1 MLLHVCLLS
10 LFSFEIFS
18 FELEGTEMGKL
29 VKPAEGKRKGSLFA
43 CLHACLLSR
52 AQLFVTLWTVACQ
65 VSLSMGFFRQE
76 YWDPGPGTT
85 CLWVPVGAQDLRQ
98 SPVPGRRGS
107 ASGKTDLLT

>member
-10 LFSFEIFS
+10 LFSFEIFG

-43 CLHACLLSR
+43 CLHACLLSH

-65 VSLSMGFFRQE
+65 VSLSTGLFRQE
-76 YWDPGPGTT
+76 YWDGLPFHPTEDLPITGIQPVFPVSPALQEDSFT
-85 CLWVPVGAQDLRQ
+85 C
-98 SPVPGRRGS
+98 
-107 ASGKTDLLT
+107 